1 MVTEEMNR
9 KIREHNAEF
18 AALGPEAKR
27 VAIARDVLR
36 QLAAEKLVAMSGTFI
51 GASGALLHSI
61 DVIPDDVKMGAILP
75 ERCDVC
81 AIGAL
86 LKCTIDLANNVTV
99 GELRSEVGG
108 HDYVLMYFENIT
120 PFMSNFFDLS
130 QLRLMEIAFEHGE
143 GGVVPE
149 TDEEFVAAHI
159 FQRRD
164 NHDNWEIDDT
174 NEHDRL
180 LLIMECLARNN
191 GLFVVSDVSL

>member
-1 MVTEEMNR
+1 MNR

-108 HDYVLMYFENIT
+108 HDYVLMYFENEEPLT
-120 PFMSNFFDLS
+120 F
-130 QLRLMEIAFEHGE
+130 LRNARFAKGIVLPDDDEFPVT
-143 GGVVPE
+143 GGGHE
-149 TDEEFVAAHI
+149 
-159 FQRRD
+159 
-164 NHDNWEIDDT
+164 
-174 NEHDRL
+174 
-180 LLIMECLARNN
+180 
-191 GLFVVSDVSL
+191 